1 MPYDHSINLKDKRI
15 QNYKQKYEVS
25 VSKSKTLLYSGAKY
39 IFPKWLKIIFVIY
52 NIKKNSVDR
61 FISGLKQI
69 LFKHLFPTQCLF
81 YPLCSFQIS
90 QSPGKIALGIMSVF
104 SLCNS
109 TEYLAHSYCS
119 ANTCWVSWKRLVP
132 PHMPRSR
139 DHLPN
144 KTGQVYW
151 FIFPE
156 NVLGKRIQNL

>member
-1 MPYDHSINLKDKRI
+1 MKCLYLKTKLSFIQEQSIFSPKGW
-15 QNYKQKYEVS
+15 KYFF
-25 VSKSKTLLYSGAKY
+25 LLLFT
-39 IFPKWLKIIFVIY
+39 IL
-52 NIKKNSVDR
+52 KKNSVHKG
-61 FISGLKQI
+61 FFLAWNI
-69 LFKHLFPTQCLF
+69 LFKAVFPSHLFPTQCLF

-104 SLCNS
+104 SPNNS

-119 ANTCWVSWKRLVP
+119 TNTCWMSWKRLVP

-139 DHLPN
+139 GHIPN

-156 NVLGKRIQNL
+156 NVPGKRIQNP